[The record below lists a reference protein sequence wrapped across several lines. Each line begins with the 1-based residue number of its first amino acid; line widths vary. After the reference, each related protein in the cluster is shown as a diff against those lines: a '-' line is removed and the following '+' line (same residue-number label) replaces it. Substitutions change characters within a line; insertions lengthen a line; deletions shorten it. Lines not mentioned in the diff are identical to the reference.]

1 MLTFGP
7 FSALYFMF
15 YEQLKEHA
23 HKLHSRL
30 TPLHFA
36 ACAAIAGGAEPP
48 TSCCLPNLLLPNLL
62 LPSQPPAAQPPAA
75 FPTSCCLPNL
85 LLPNLLLPSQPPAAF
100 PTSCCPTSCFASCH
114 AESVAGAASILTN
127 PLDLAKTRLQ
137 LFVNSSSSHNLPYKY
152 SGLAN
157 CFIEIVRREGL
168 AALMKGAGHQRIASS
183 ALFTRTHCISALVDS
198 CC

>member
-36 ACAAIAGGAEPP
+36 ACAAIAGGAEP
-48 TSCCLPNLLLPNLL
+48 
-62 LPSQPPAAQPPAA
+62 
-75 FPTSCCLPNL
+75 PTSCCLPNL